1 MQITPLSIEGA
12 WRVEPRLFPD
22 DRGTFLEWFKADAF
36 EQAVGHRLDV
46 AQSNISTSA
55 AGTVRGIHF
64 AAVPPSQGKYVTC
77 VSGTVV
83 DVVVDIR
90 VGSPTYGQ
98 HELVLLDDVSRHAL
112 YVSEGLGH
120 GYLALSDGAVFMYL
134 CSTPYAPGREFAVNP
149 LDPALAIA
157 WPMADADGRSIAPL
171 LSPKDLAAPTLEQAR
186 EQGLLPTY
194 DEAIAFRAGL
204 AGS

>member
-36 EQAVGHRLDV
+36 EQAVGHRLDL
-46 AQSNISTSA
+46 AQSNISTST
-55 AGTVRGIHF
+55 AGAVRGIHF
-64 AAVPPSQGKYVTC
+64 AEVAPSQAKYVTC
-77 VSGTVV
+77 VSGAVV

-90 VGSPTYGQ
+90 VGSPTFGRY
-98 HELVLLDDVSRHAL
+98 ELVHLDDVSRHGL

-120 GYLALSDGAVFMYL
+120 GYMALTEGAVFLYL
-134 CSTPYAPGREFAVNP
+134 CSAPYAPGREHGVTP
-149 LDPALAIA
+149 LDPAVGIT
-157 WPMADADGRSIAPL
+157 WPTADAAGNPVAPL
-171 LSPKDLAAPTLEQAR
+171 LSPKDLAAPTLAEAQ

-194 DEAIAFRAGL
+194 DEALAFRRSL
-204 AGS
+204 ARP

>member
-1 MQITPLSIEGA
+1 MDITPLSIEGA
-12 WRVEPRLFPD
+12 WRVAPRLFPD
-22 DRGTFLEWFKADAF
+22 ERGVFLEWFKGSAF
-36 EQAVGHRLDV
+36 AEAVGHDLDL
-46 AQSNISTSA
+46 AQSNISTST

-64 AAVPPSQGKYVTC
+64 AQLPPSQAKYVTC
-77 VSGTVV
+77 VSGAVV

-98 HELVLLDDVSRHAL
+98 HELVYLDDVSRHAL

-120 GYLALSDGAVFMYL
+120 GYMALTEGAVFMYL
-134 CSTPYAPGREFAVNP
+134 CSAPYAPGREFGVSP
-149 LDPALAIA
+149 LDPQIGIE
-157 WPMADADGRSIAPL
+157 WPTRLPGGGSVEPL

-194 DEAIAFRAGL
+194 DEATAFRRGL
-204 AGS
+204 ARA

>member
-22 DRGTFLEWFKADAF
+22 ERGTFLEWFKADAF
-36 EQAVGHRLDV
+36 EQAIGHRLNL
-46 AQSNISTSA
+46 AQSNISTSTV
-55 AGTVRGIHF
+55 GTLRGIHF
-64 AAVPPSQGKYVTC
+64 AAVPPSQAKYVTC
-77 VSGTVV
+77 VSGAVV

-98 HELVLLDDVSRHAL
+98 HELVYLDDVSRHAL

-120 GYLALSDGAVFMYL
+120 GYLALTQGAVFMYL
-134 CSTPYAPGREFAVNP
+134 CSTPYTPAREFGITP
-149 LDPALAIA
+149 LDPALAIS
-157 WPMADADGRSIAPL
+157 WPGRDVVGADLAPV

-186 EQGLLPTY
+186 TQGLLPTY
-194 DEAIAFRAGL
+194 EDALAFRRSL
-204 AGS
+204 AHP

>member
-22 DRGTFLEWFKADAF
+22 ERGTFLEWFTNSAF
-36 EQAVGHRLDV
+36 AETVGHRLDL
-46 AQSNISTSA
+46 AQSNISTSR

-64 AAVPPSQGKYVTC
+64 AQLPPSQAKYVTC
-77 VSGTVV
+77 VSGAVV

-98 HELVLLDDVSRHAL
+98 HELIYLDDVSRHAV
-112 YVSEGLGH
+112 YISEGLGH
-120 GYLALSDGAVFMYL
+120 GYMALTEGAVFMYL
-134 CSTPYAPGREFAVNP
+134 CSAPYAPGREHGVSP
-149 LDPALAIA
+149 LDPELAIA
-157 WPMADADGRSIAPL
+157 WPTTLPGGGPIEPL

-194 DEAIAFRAGL
+194 DEALAFRRGL
-204 AGS
+204 AR

>member
-22 DRGTFLEWFKADAF
+22 ERGTFLEWFKGDAF
-36 EQAVGHRLDV
+36 EQAVGHRLDL
-46 AQSNISTSA
+46 AQSNISTST

-64 AAVPPSQGKYVTC
+64 AAVPPSQAKYVTC
-77 VSGTVV
+77 VSGAVV

-98 HELVLLDDVSRHAL
+98 YELVPLDDVSRHGL

-120 GYLALSDGAVFMYL
+120 GYMALTEGAVFLYL
-134 CSTPYAPGREFAVNP
+134 CSAPYAPGREFGVTP
-149 LDPALAIA
+149 LDPAIGID
-157 WPMADADGRSIAPL
+157 WPTADATGRAVAPL

-194 DEAIAFRAGL
+194 DEALAFRRGL
-204 AGS
+204 ARS

>member
-36 EQAVGHRLDV
+36 EQAVGHRLDL
-46 AQSNISTSA
+46 AQSNISTST
-55 AGTVRGIHF
+55 AGAVRGIHF
-64 AAVPPSQGKYVTC
+64 AEVAPSQAKYVTC
-77 VSGTVV
+77 VSGAVV

-90 VGSPTYGQ
+90 VGSPTFGRY
-98 HELVLLDDVSRHAL
+98 ELVHLDDVSRHGL

-120 GYLALSDGAVFMYL
+120 GYMALTEGAVFLYL
-134 CSTPYAPGREFAVNP
+134 CSAPYAPGREHGVTP
-149 LDPALAIA
+149 LDPAVGIA
-157 WPMADADGRSIAPL
+157 WPTADAAGNPVAPL
-171 LSPKDLAAPTLEQAR
+171 LSPKDLAAPTLAEAQ

-194 DEAIAFRAGL
+194 DEALAFRRSL
-204 AGS
+204 ARP